1 MSPELGLKDERT
13 TPFMFFDQRQPERD
27 TSVPLVCE
35 PLRRDRSDL
44 RAVRSG
50 DALAVRGAR
59 DDAPPPSQDGMN
71 TPTVLE
77 ARWDRRPLGRPKRSA
92 TTGAGRA

>member
-1 MSPELGLKDERT
+1 MS
-13 TPFMFFDQRQPERD
+13 FDQRQPERD
-27 TSVPLVCE
+27 TSVPPVCE
-35 PLRRDRSDL
+35 SLRRDRSDR

-50 DALAVRGAR
+50 DALAVRRAR

-77 ARWDRRPLGRPKRSA
+77 AVWDGRPLRRPKHST
-92 TTGAGRA
+92 TTGTGRA